1 MQPLTVGRILALLP
15 KDRGLALAKGLGLTS
30 TTLTEAVAE
39 AQRRKIEPRRVLSVL
54 TDEELRAQCT
64 QQGIVP
70 SPKCT
75 HDELIG
81 LALGETVGC
90 ESVRMP
96 WWNDPRH
103 A

>member
-1 MQPLTVGRILALLP
+1 MQPLTVGKILALLP
-15 KDRGLALAKGLGLTS
+15 KDRALALAKGLGLTS
-30 TTLTEAVAE
+30 STVTEAVAD
-39 AQRRKIEPRRVLSVL
+39 AKRRKIEPRRVLSAL
-54 TDEELRAQCT
+54 TTEELLVQCT

-70 SPKCT
+70 SPKCS

-81 LALGETVGC
+81 LAMGETVGC